1 MVLSQKDLFGQPRS
15 GLACPGDR
23 GLPAPSRACASKP
36 IWTVAHRRNPAHR
49 SIADLEATG
58 MVPRP
63 GTSAR
68 RTGTGGHRVFAGNPG
83 TQVAKTSGRDALYLA
98 SRS

>member
-1 MVLSQKDLFGQPRS
+1 
-15 GLACPGDR
+15 
-23 GLPAPSRACASKP
+23 
-36 IWTVAHRRNPAHR
+36 
-49 SIADLEATG
+49 

-83 TQVAKTSGRDALYLA
+83 TQAAKTSGRDALYLA
-98 SRS
+98 SRP

>member
-23 GLPAPSRACASKP
+23 GLPAPSRACTCKP
-36 IWTVAHRRNPAHR
+36 IWTVAHPRNPAHR

-58 MVPRP
+58 MVLRP
-63 GTSAR
+63 GTNAR
-68 RTGTGGHRVFAGNPG
+68 RIDTGGHRVFAGNPG
-83 TQVAKTSGRDALYLA
+83 TRW
-98 SRS
+98 